1 MLVPILVQNKAL
13 PKIRFRRT
21 KPVIRQDVFIIRIE
35 LELFTI
41 QDSLIDIIKSEYVL
55 ELSMLTCIILHLS
68 FDPLVAVFKLEV
80 RILLAKEVCVF
91 QEISFGDANLEI
103 ALVVQSLWDWIGLSV
118 DELCRQPQGSCLLEI
133 LIIQLKLVFNRIL
146 ISSYC
151 N

>member
-41 QDSLIDIIKSEYVL
+41 QDSLIDIIKSEYIL

-80 RILLAKEVCVF
+80 RILLAKEVCIF

-103 ALVVQSLWDWIGLSV
+103 ALVVQSLWDWISLSV

-133 LIIQLKLVFNRIL
+133 LIIQLKLMFNRIL

>member
-41 QDSLIDIIKSEYVL
+41 QDSLIDIIKSEYIL

-103 ALVVQSLWDWIGLSV
+103 ALVVQSLWDWISLSV